1 MKPSTASP
9 MEMPKPRP
17 VIIAYVPVLHAGYKR
32 LFDKDPTAKIY
43 VLGPELIGE
52 FDQLRK
58 ELRALKPADAV
69 TALKGWGRSAQV
81 LDIAMLKQLANA
93 GADVIMPD
101 EDICHELAEKYLS
114 GAKISYETIF
124 LRWDRRRMEANSD
137 PLDPDRTISED
148 EFDREML
155 AKAVEQ
161 SAKSTN
167 IWRRVGAVVVKDGAA
182 ILSASNR
189 HEPLPHANWV
199 DGDPRGNANR
209 GVAIATSTDM
219 HAEARVIAE
228 AAKRGLSLEGVKL
241 YVTTF
246 PCSVCAKLVAN
257 SGVAQC
263 YYAQGYTDLD
273 GQEVLK
279 AHGVELIHVTGV
291 STDDPNPDVWV
302 TYPEKKK

>member
-9 MEMPKPRP
+9 MAILKP

-32 LFDKDPTAKIY
+32 LFDKDPQAEIY
-43 VLGPELIGE
+43 VLGPGLIAE

-69 TALKGWGRSAQV
+69 TALKGWGRSVQL
-81 LDIAMLKQLANA
+81 LDVAALKQLADD
-93 GADVIMPD
+93 GAEIIMPD
-101 EDICHELAEKYLS
+101 EDICHELAEKYLP
-114 GAKISYETIF
+114 GNPVNYEAIF

-137 PLDPDRTISED
+137 PLDSDRTISEA

-155 AKAVEQ
+155 AKAVQQ
-161 SAKSTN
+161 STKSTN
-167 IWRRVGAVVVKDGAA
+167 IWRRVGAVAVKNGKA

-209 GVAIATSTDM
+209 GVAIAASTDM

-228 AAKRGLSLEGVKL
+228 AAKRGLSLEGAKL

-257 SGVAQC
+257 SGIAQC

-279 AHGVELIHVTGV
+279 AHNVELIHVAGV
-291 STDDPNPDVWV
+291 STDDPNADVWV
-302 TYPEKKK
+302 SYPEKKK